1 LNWHTSDSAAL
12 YQVEGWSQ
20 GYFRVGS
27 GGDLLVDPLQ
37 SGTQGVSLHE
47 VVVGLAD
54 RGFDAP
60 VILRFPDVLRHRL
73 RHLAEAFQ
81 EAIREN
87 DYHGGY
93 QAVYPIKVNQQRH
106 LVEEIYEFGAEL
118 GFGIEVG
125 SKPELLAVMP
135 MTADDPERPI
145 ICNGFKDD
153 RYIEAVVLASKL
165 GRNIIPVVES
175 FEELGLI
182 IKYAEKYGVRPQIG
196 VRVKLSSQGVGRW
209 RESSGHRSKFGLF
222 ITEVLDMLKVLKEHN
237 MLDCLTLLHCHVGS
251 QIHNIRL
258 IKNVINE
265 LGQIYVELVRLG
277 AGMGYLDI
285 GGGLGI
291 DYDGSQRAVESSM
304 NYSLEEYAADVVSR
318 IGSICNQ
325 AEIAHPVIISESGR
339 AMVAQHS
346 VLVFP
351 VLSRNSAEDIVWD
364 PEGFALWSAQNE
376 IPKPLQDLYQGF
388 CDIAEDNLVES
399 YHDVS
404 QARDESLDL
413 FSLGYLDLEGR
424 AFAERLFWSSCVR
437 IRDLMRPQEDY
448 YDELAE
454 LETLLRGTYVCNFSL
469 FQSMPDSW
477 AIDQLFPIMPIHR
490 LDEEP
495 QARAILADV
504 TCDSDGRIDHFISDG
519 EIKEVLEVHHLVPG
533 QTYYLAAFLIG
544 AYQETLGDLHNLFG
558 DAHVAHIHIEEDG
571 GWSVNEVVPG
581 DTIREVL
588 QYVQYEPERL
598 AARLRRDCEHA
609 VRRQVITTAE
619 SRVLMRFYEDGLR
632 GYTYLEDA

>member
-1 LNWHTSDSAAL
+1 MNWHTSDSAAL

-73 RHLAEAFQ
+73 RHLAGAFQ

-87 DYHGGY
+87 EYHGGY

-153 RYIEAVVLASKL
+153 RYIEAVGLASKL

-222 ITEVLDMLKVLKEHN
+222 ITEVLDML
-237 MLDCLTLLHCHVGS
+237 
-251 QIHNIRL
+251 
-258 IKNVINE
+258 
-265 LGQIYVELVRLG
+265 
-277 AGMGYLDI
+277 
-285 GGGLGI
+285 
-291 DYDGSQRAVESSM
+291 
-304 NYSLEEYAADVVSR
+304 
-318 IGSICNQ
+318 
-325 AEIAHPVIISESGR
+325 
-339 AMVAQHS
+339 
-346 VLVFP
+346 
-351 VLSRNSAEDIVWD
+351 
-364 PEGFALWSAQNE
+364 
-376 IPKPLQDLYQGF
+376 
-388 CDIAEDNLVES
+388 
-399 YHDVS
+399 
-404 QARDESLDL
+404 
-413 FSLGYLDLEGR
+413 
-424 AFAERLFWSSCVR
+424 
-437 IRDLMRPQEDY
+437 
-448 YDELAE
+448 
-454 LETLLRGTYVCNFSL
+454 
-469 FQSMPDSW
+469 
-477 AIDQLFPIMPIHR
+477 
-490 LDEEP
+490 
-495 QARAILADV
+495 
-504 TCDSDGRIDHFISDG
+504 
-519 EIKEVLEVHHLVPG
+519 
-533 QTYYLAAFLIG
+533 
-544 AYQETLGDLHNLFG
+544 
-558 DAHVAHIHIEEDG
+558 
-571 GWSVNEVVPG
+571 
-581 DTIREVL
+581 
-588 QYVQYEPERL
+588 
-598 AARLRRDCEHA
+598 
-609 VRRQVITTAE
+609 
-619 SRVLMRFYEDGLR
+619 
-632 GYTYLEDA
+632 

>member
-1 LNWHTSDSAAL
+1 MNWHTSDSAAL

-519 EIKEVLEVHHLVPG
+519 EVKEVLEVHHLVPG
-533 QTYYLAAFLIG
+533 QIYYLAAFLIG

-588 QYVQYEPERL
+588 EYVQYEPDRL

>member
-519 EIKEVLEVHHLVPG
+519 EVKEVLEVHHLVPG
-533 QTYYLAAFLIG
+533 QIYYLAAFLIG

-588 QYVQYEPERL
+588 EYVQYEPDRL